1 MRIIPV
7 IDMLDGVAVHAVR
20 GRRKEYK
27 PLKSVLSASSD
38 PGDVARAFK
47 RLGFGEVYMADL
59 NAIMGDGDNL
69 GVIERVAEEI
79 GLRLMVDAGIAN
91 IEKAKTVLR
100 HGASEVI
107 VGTETLTNISF
118 VKEAVHLLGADRVV
132 VSLDLRNGK
141 VLAKFNFD
149 VFPDPAAVLRELQET
164 GVKRVIVLDL
174 ARVGS
179 EEGVDLGFLRRVL
192 ESVYVDVFVG
202 GGVRNTD
209 DLLALREIG
218 VAGALLATAL
228 HSGKITMDQLVAA
241 GLTLE

>member
-1 MRIIPV
+1 
-7 IDMLDGVAVHAVR
+7 
-20 GRRKEYK
+20 
-27 PLKSVLSASSD
+27 
-38 PGDVARAFK
+38 
-47 RLGFGEVYMADL
+47 MADL
-59 NAIMGDGDNL
+59 NAIMHNGDNL
-69 GVIERVAEEI
+69 GVIERVAEET
-79 GLRLMVDAGIAN
+79 GLCLMVDAGIAN

-107 VGTETLTNISF
+107 VGTETLTDISF

-141 VLAKFNFD
+141 LLAKFNFD
-149 VFPDPAAVLRELQET
+149 VFPDPAAVLRELQEM

-202 GGVRNTD
+202 GGVRNID
-209 DLLALREIG
+209 DLLVLRDMG
-218 VAGALLATAL
+218 VTGVLLATAL
-228 HSGKITMDQLVAA
+228 HSGKITVDQLVAA
-241 GLTLE
+241 ELTLE